1 MKVRTLAVALLAGG
15 LAQLPA
21 DGLADGKQLAEANC
35 ASCHALARPDYEA
48 LGHTERLS
56 RKGPP
61 LYFAGNKFQANWLEE
76 WLQKPQRIR
85 PAGVFPPEVV
95 KTSDAGDVV
104 DPAKLEDHPALSADD
119 ARQVTEYLMGL
130 RPFDDVLTATTYEA
144 GTIAARMGQLN
155 FSKFNGCDSCH
166 QDSATSGGLSG
177 PELYTAWQRLQPKF
191 IASFIADP
199 VTWDPNTLMPK
210 GNLNESAVERLSNYL
225 KLIGEEQP

>member
-1 MKVRTLAVALLAGG
+1 MNVKTLAAALLVGG

-21 DGLADGKQLAEANC
+21 GALADGKQLVETNC
-35 ASCHALARPDYEA
+35 ASCHALERPDYGA
-48 LGHTERLS
+48 LGHAERIT

-61 LYFAGNKFQANWLEE
+61 LYFAGNKFQAEWLEG

-85 PAGVFPPEVV
+85 PAGVFPPAAV
-95 KTSDAGDVV
+95 KPSDAGDVI
-104 DPAKLEDHPALSADD
+104 DPALLEEHPALSADE
-119 ARQVTEYLMGL
+119 ARQATEYLMSL
-130 RPFDDVLTATTYEA
+130 HAFDDLIAASTYEP

-166 QDSATSGGLSG
+166 QDSATTGGFSG

-199 VTWDPNTLMPK
+199 VAWDPNTLMPK
-210 GNLNESAVERLSNYL
+210 TNLNESAVERLSNYL